1 MQEGAGINEMPR
13 FDEMSKEELA
23 EITSK
28 GGKARAEALDEAKEL
43 FDKDFEKVVKDNTSN
58 YILKELY
65 DALVK
70 SGKKGNV
77 KAIETILKYLEKGK
91 EEKPTTLEDF
101 IDEV

>member
-1 MQEGAGINEMPR
+1 MPFTSENAKELGAM
-13 FDEMSKEELA
+13 
-23 EITSK
+23 
-28 GGKARAEALDEAKEL
+28 GGNARKEALDEAKEQ

-101 IDEV
+101 INEEN